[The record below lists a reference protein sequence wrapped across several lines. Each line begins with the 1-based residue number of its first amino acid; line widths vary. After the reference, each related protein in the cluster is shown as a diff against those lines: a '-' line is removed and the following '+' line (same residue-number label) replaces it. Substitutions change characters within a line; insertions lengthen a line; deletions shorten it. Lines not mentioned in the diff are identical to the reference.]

1 MMPAQPVS
9 SDSHVFGNLP
19 NVKKIEEGGNVYT
32 DFKSTGTRTF
42 DDRRCCGDW
51 ALIQLGLGLDGRL
64 ACGRLRKHRSAGLS
78 KGLQLLLQDAAVI
91 GPRSHG
97 GCGIGAG
104 PMTRDIWRQKVAGD
118 RTPQPRGLP
127 VPAWTARQGGRLS
140 QAGLC
145 RLSGAQR

>member
-9 SDSHVFGNLP
+9 SDSHVFENLP
-19 NVKKIEEGGNVYT
+19 NVKKIEKGGNVYT

-42 DDRRCCGDW
+42 DHRRCCGDW
-51 ALIQLGLGLDGRL
+51 ALIQLGLGLDVRLSRLDGRL

-97 GCGIGAG
+97 WWGIGAG
-104 PMTRDIWRQKVAGD
+104 PMTRDIELLQVPRSRASCHD
-118 RTPQPRGLP
+118 QPLRRP
-127 VPAWTARQGGRLS
+127 RR
-140 QAGLC
+140 
-145 RLSGAQR
+145 